1 MNHYFTL
8 LAREGGDL
16 VAVRYG
22 FHYPAFFFSWAWALW
37 VRMPRVAG
45 LVVLGSVLPFILLL
59 LSSPLIPR
67 VADHP
72 LLYLNMLIGCAVVL
86 ITEIFPPY
94 KILMALP
101 PPLFAPTH
109 RLSLLS
115 FLVLSGSM
123 IIGWGAAVFLG
134 FRGNAL
140 LVQKYTAQGYH
151 RVPGFLRAESAKDAR
166 QQYLAG
172 ISPMLEIPHPFS
184 VWLWGNLWS
193 ILLLWPVVNI
203 VFAAQIWGGHRL
215 F

>member
-8 LAREGGDL
+8 LARTDGDL

-22 FHYPAFFFSWAWALW
+22 FNYPAFFFSWAWALW
-37 VRMPRVAG
+37 KRMSGVAG
-45 LVVLGSVLPFILLL
+45 LVILVSLFPFGLFLLGSPFLQ
-59 LSSPLIPR
+59 
-67 VADHP
+67 VAVHP
-72 LLYLNMLIGCAVVL
+72 LLYLNTLVAIGSL
-86 ITEIFPPY
+86 LLSEIFPPY

-101 PPLFAPTH
+101 PLLFVPTH

-123 IIGWGAAVFLG
+123 TIGWGTAVFLG
-134 FRGNAL
+134 FRGNSL
-140 LVQKYTAQGYH
+140 LEQKYTAQGYH
-151 RVPGFLRAESAKDAR
+151 RIPGFFRAKSAEDAR

-172 ISPMLEIPHPFS
+172 TSSMLEIPHPFS
-184 VWLWGNLWS
+184 VWRWGNLWS
-193 ILLLWPVVNI
+193 ILLLWPYVNT